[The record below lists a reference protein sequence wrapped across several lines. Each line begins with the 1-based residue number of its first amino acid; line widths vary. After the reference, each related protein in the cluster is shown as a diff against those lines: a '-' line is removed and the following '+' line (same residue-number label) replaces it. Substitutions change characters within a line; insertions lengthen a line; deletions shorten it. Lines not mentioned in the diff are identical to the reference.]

1 MDVCFLS
8 NLNEI
13 CQDQGFVYEWEDYDF
28 ANSAILYSP
37 NTEVAKNI
45 LTEGNSIECF
55 RPWYLFSNAICKK
68 LNLKI
73 YPKNQFDAAY
83 IEGADNFEFQG
94 TFTHKWNE
102 DAPSGPQDAY
112 KALLGENLNRKVVV
126 YCGGN
131 KCGRSNTAALWAK
144 ELGYHHVFRMTSG
157 IKGWQD
163 AGYPIKTTQ
172 K

>member
-1 MDVCFLS
+1 MSTCAAKE
-8 NLNEI
+8 N
-13 CQDQGFVYEWEDYDF
+13 FVLID
-28 ANSAILYSP
+28 AH
-37 NTEVAKNI
+37 
-45 LTEGNSIECF
+45 
-55 RPWYLFSNAICKK
+55 
-68 LNLKI
+68 
-73 YPKNQFDAAY
+73 PKNQFDAAY

-102 DAPSGPQDAY
+102 DALGGSQEAY
-112 KALLGENLNRKVVV
+112 KALLGDSLNRKVVV

-163 AGYPIKTTQ
+163 AGFPIKTTQ

>member
-1 MDVCFLS
+1 MKKTVLVFALTALFTS
-8 NLNEI
+8 PIFAESQTLKENEI
-13 CQDQGFVYEWEDYDF
+13 EEIVVKIHHEAEQGGYDLLSVNELNQMLASKENFVLID
-28 ANSAILYSP
+28 AH
-37 NTEVAKNI
+37 
-45 LTEGNSIECF
+45 
-55 RPWYLFSNAICKK
+55 
-68 LNLKI
+68 
-73 YPKNQFDAAY
+73 PKNQFDLAY
-83 IEGADNFEFQG
+83 IDGADNFEFQG

-102 DAPSGPQDAY
+102 DAPSGSQEAY

-163 AGYPIKTTQ
+163 AGFPVKTTQ